1 MGIIVQKFGGTSV
14 RTIHARQRAVQW
26 VEQAVDQGNQPVVVV
41 SAIGRAGD
49 PYATDTLLSLVTEFE
64 SQSRQETDLLVA
76 SGEVISAVVL
86 AAMLRSAGLP
96 AAAFTGGQAGIVT
109 DENFGDARI
118 LEVNPEAVLQSLEQG
133 IIPVVAG
140 FQGVTRSGSVAT
152 LGRGG
157 SDTTAVAL
165 GAALQADRVE
175 IYTDVDGIKTAD
187 PQIVPEARTIAHMD
201 YDQVFQLASL
211 GARVIHPRAVELAR
225 QFRVALAIRSTFH
238 DVPGTLVGNNGH
250 GSNGWSRWRSE
261 YSATSITQLNGLAL
275 FDVRPPAAERAGWLS
290 DLFEELGQASV
301 SVDLI
306 NLFPHQ
312 GYFCVREPLTAST
325 ESVLDRL
332 QVRYQRF
339 ANRSKVSIIGTTL
352 QGLPGMVGKMM
363 AALAKAEVEVLQSA
377 DSYLTISLV
386 VDSRSVKAAVTA
398 LHRHLGLDRA

>member
-14 RTIHARQRAVQW
+14 RNIHARRRAVQW
-26 VEQAVDQGNQPVVVV
+26 IEQAVDQGNQPVVVV

-64 SQSRQETDLLVA
+64 SQSQQENDLLAA

-86 AAMLRSAGLP
+86 ATMLRSAGLP
-96 AAAFTGGQAGIVT
+96 AAAFTGGQTGIIT

-118 LEVNPEAVLQSLEQG
+118 LEVDPGAVRESLQRG
-133 IIPVVAG
+133 VIPVVAG
-140 FQGVTRSGSVAT
+140 FQGVTRQGAVAT

-165 GAALQADRVE
+165 GAALEADRVE

-187 PQIVPEARTIAHMD
+187 PQIVPEARTIARLD
-201 YDQVFQLASL
+201 YDEAFQLASL

-225 QFRVALAIRSTFH
+225 QFQMALAIRSTFE
-238 DVPGTLVGNNGH
+238 DLPGTLVGNH
-250 GSNGWSRWRSE
+250 DS
-261 YSATSITQLNGLAL
+261 YSDDWGRRRTECSVTSITQLNGLAL
-275 FDVRPPAAERAGWLS
+275 FDVKQPAAMRPGWLS
-290 DLFEELGQASV
+290 DLFQELGQASV

-332 QVRYQRF
+332 QVPYQRF
-339 ANRSKVSIIGTTL
+339 ANRSKVSVIGTAI
-352 QGLPGMVGKMM
+352 QGLPGIVGSMM
-363 AALAKAEVEVLQSA
+363 AALAEAGVEVLQSA
-377 DSYLTISLV
+377 DSHLTVSLV
-386 VDSRSVKAAVTA
+386 VHSKSANAAVTV
-398 LHRHLGLDRA
+398 LHHHFGLDHV